1 MNTKLLAA
9 LYIVANAAANLILI
23 AVPLSFRAGASVAI
37 AATFVALDITSRDR
51 LHDAWHGDRRKLGAL
66 IVGGALCSALI
77 NLAAWPVA
85 VASCAAFLAAGVA
98 DTLVYAALERQPW
111 YTRVNASNV
120 ASAVIDS
127 AVFLG
132 LAAALGV
139 LPWFAVA
146 GAFAGQ
152 VVAKVGGGALWAW
165 LLARRVRA

>member
-1 MNTKLLAA
+1 MNIKLLAA
-9 LYIVANAAANLILI
+9 LANAAANLILI

-66 IVGGALCSALI
+66 CSALI

-85 VASCAAFLAAGVA
+85 VAFLAAGVA
-98 DTLVYAALERQPW
+98 DTLVYAAMERQSW
-111 YTRVNASNV
+111 HTRVNASNV

-127 AVFLG
+127 AVFLS
-132 LAAALGV
+132 LAAVLGV
-139 LPWFAVA
+139 LPWAVVA

-152 VVAKVGGGALWAW
+152 SVAKIGGGALWAW
-165 LLARRVRA
+165 ILVRQEQS